1 MSSLSADTLFTIDL
15 GTPVSTAVDWL
26 TEHLGGFFDAVSSV
40 MTELV
45 NAVLFA
51 LTAPHPLVITA
62 VFTVLAFFAHKW
74 GFAAFTVVAFLL
86 IQGMGLWTEA
96 MQSLAVVVVASV
108 LAVAIGVPIGVW
120 AARGRLASAIVRP
133 VLDFMQT
140 LPVFVY
146 LIPAVFFFGIG
157 LVPGVVATTVF
168 AIPPAVRLTELGIRQ
183 VDKEVVEAAH
193 AFGAKPRQIL
203 REVQLPLALPSI
215 MAGVNQV
222 IMLALSMV
230 VIAGMVGAAGLGTV
244 VVRGISQLDVG
255 VGFQGGLAVVFLA
268 IFLDRTTGALA
279 APRRRRPRK
288 NRTRPTPT
296 ADETPSTPAPEP
308 AAAPVSV

>member
-1 MSSLSADTLFTIDL
+1 MSSPLFTIDL
-15 GTPVSTAVDWL
+15 GTPVSSAVDWL
-26 TEHLGGFFDAVSSV
+26 TLHLGGLFDAISSV
-40 MTELV
+40 MTTLV
-45 NAVLFA
+45 NAVLFV
-51 LTAPHPLVITA
+51 LTAPHPLVITV
-62 VFTVLAFFAHKW
+62 VFTVLAFLARKW

-86 IQGMGLWTEA
+86 IQAMGLWTEA
-96 MQSLAVVVVASV
+96 MQSLAVVTVASV

-120 AARGRLASAIVRP
+120 AARGPVASAIVRP

-230 VIAGMVGAAGLGTV
+230 VIAGMVGAAGLGSV

-255 VGFQGGLAVVFLA
+255 VGFEGGLAVVFLA
-268 IFLDRTTGALA
+268 IFLDRVTGALA
-279 APRRRRPRK
+279 APKRDRRRKSRIASGPAAD
-288 NRTRPTPT
+288 T
-296 ADETPSTPAPEP
+296 ATPAPTPEP
-308 AAAPVSV
+308 AVAASA

>member
-1 MSSLSADTLFTIDL
+1 MYKPLFTVDF
-15 GTPVSTAVDWL
+15 GTPVSKAVDWL
-26 TEHLGGFFDAVSSV
+26 TLHLGGVFDAISSV

-45 NAVLFA
+45 NGVLFV
-51 LTAPHPLVITA
+51 LTAPHPLVVTA
-62 VFTVLAFFAHKW
+62 VFAALAFLAGKW
-74 GFAAFTVVAFLL
+74 GFAAFTVAAFLI

-96 MQSLAVVVVASV
+96 MQSLAVVTVASV

-120 AARGRLASAIVRP
+120 AARGPVASAVVRP

-168 AIPPAVRLTELGIRQ
+168 AVPPAVRLTELGIRQ
-183 VDKEVVEAAH
+183 VDKEVVEAAR
-193 AFGAKPRQIL
+193 AFGARPRQIL
-203 REVQLPLALPSI
+203 REVQLPLAMPSI

-268 IFLDRTTGALA
+268 IFLDRVTGALA
-279 APRRRRPRK
+279 APKRRRTRN
-288 NRTRPTPT
+288 NRTRPTPA
-296 ADETPSTPAPEP
+296 ADTTSASAPEP
-308 AAAPVSV
+308 ALAASA

>member
-1 MSSLSADTLFTIDL
+1 MITS
-15 GTPVSTAVDWL
+15 
-26 TEHLGGFFDAVSSV
+26 
-40 MTELV
+40 LV
-45 NAVLFA
+45 NAVLFV

-62 VFTVLAFFAHKW
+62 VFTVLAFLARKW

-86 IQGMGLWTEA
+86 IQGMGLWIEA
-96 MQSLAVVVVASV
+96 MQSLAVVTVASV

-120 AARGRLASAIVRP
+120 AARGRVASAVVRP

-168 AIPPAVRLTELGIRQ
+168 AVPPAVRLTELGIRQ

-279 APRRRRPRK
+279 TPRRRRPRK
-288 NRTRPTPT
+288 NRTVPTPAA
-296 ADETPSTPAPEP
+296 ADDASARTPEP
-308 AAAPVSV
+308 AVTASA

>member
-1 MSSLSADTLFTIDL
+1 MFKIDL
-15 GTPVSTAVDWL
+15 GTPVSHAVDWL
-26 TEHLGGFFDAVSSV
+26 TAHLGVVFSV
-40 MTELV
+40 ISTVMLQLV
-45 NAVLFA
+45 NAVLVA
-51 LTAPHPLVITA
+51 LTAPHPLVVTA
-62 VFTVLAFFAHKW
+62 VFTVLAFLARRW
-74 GFAAFTVVAFLL
+74 GFAVFTLVAFLL
-86 IQGMGLWTEA
+86 IQGMGLWIPA

-108 LAVAIGVPIGVW
+108 IAVAIGVPVGIW
-120 AARGRLASAIVRP
+120 AARSRVASTVVRP

-183 VDKEVVEAAH
+183 VNREVVEAAH

-203 REVQLPLALPSI
+203 REIQIPLALPSI

-230 VIAGMVGAAGLGTV
+230 VIAGMVGSAGLGSV
-244 VVRGISQLDVG
+244 VVRGISQLNVG

-268 IFLDRTTGALA
+268 IFLDRATSALA
-279 APRRRRPRK
+279 KPRRRRARS
-288 NRTRPTPT
+288 RPTTSPS
-296 ADETPSTPAPEP
+296 ADKSAV
-308 AAAPVSV
+308 PVLS

>member
-1 MSSLSADTLFTIDL
+1 MYKPLFTVDF
-15 GTPVSTAVDWL
+15 GTPVSKAVDWL
-26 TEHLGGFFDAVSSV
+26 TLHLAGVFDVITSV

-45 NAVLFA
+45 NAVLFV
-51 LTAPHPLVITA
+51 LTAPHPLLVLA
-62 VFTVLAFFAHKW
+62 VFTVLAYLARKW
-74 GFAAFTVVAFLL
+74 AFAAFTAAAFLI

-96 MQSLAVVVVASV
+96 MQSLSVVLVASV
-108 LAVAIGVPIGVW
+108 LAVAVGVPIGVW
-120 AARGRLASAIVRP
+120 AARGPVASAIVRP

-157 LVPGVVATTVF
+157 LVPGVVATTAF
-168 AIPPAVRLTELGIRQ
+168 AVPPAVRLTELGIRQ
-183 VDKEVVEAAH
+183 VDKEVIEAAR

-255 VGFQGGLAVVFLA
+255 VGFEGGLAVVFLA
-268 IFLDRTTGALA
+268 IFLDRVTGALA
-279 APRRRRPRK
+279 TPRRRQGRK
-288 NRTRPTPT
+288 NRSRLAAS
-296 ADETPSTPAPEP
+296 ADTTSAPASAPEP
-308 AAAPVSV
+308 VVAASA